1 MISME
6 FLTTTGAASIGGS
19 VKKQEETMKFESHV
33 RIAASL
39 FVLALLAACASEQK
53 RDESAPNA
61 APGAS
66 APGAASG
73 GPAAR
78 GARSGSVAG
87 NTLNDPKSMLFKR
100 SVFYEFDQTN
110 VKTDYRSLVEA
121 HARYLRDNPGANI
134 TIEGNCD
141 ERGSREYNLALGQR
155 RADGVKSM
163 MTVLGVPERQIDTVS
178 FGEEKPK
185 ASAHEEGAWSQ
196 NRRSDIVYRRVQ

>member
-1 MISME
+1 
-6 FLTTTGAASIGGS
+6 
-19 VKKQEETMKFESHV
+19 MKFESHV
-33 RIAASL
+33 RIAVSL
-39 FVLALLAACASEQK
+39 FVVALLAACASEQK
-53 RDESAPNA
+53 RDEAAPGA

-66 APGAASG
+66 APGAAPSG

-78 GARSGSVAG
+78 GAQSGSVSG

-100 SVFYEFDQTN
+100 SVFYEFDQAN
-110 VKTDYRSLVEA
+110 VKTDYRSVVEA
-121 HARYLRDNPGANI
+121 HARYLRDNPRANI

-163 MTVLGVPERQIDTVS
+163 MTVLGVPERQIETVS

-185 ASAHEEGAWSQ
+185 AGGHEEDAWSQ